1 VIEAKGVERTVTFD
15 GATIVIRYQ
24 RAARLRR
31 KITRASLED
40 LVIPVSQLESVQ
52 HQPSTLLWNG
62 FVRFVC
68 KGDEALEPPPNV
80 SVAAT
85 VKFALRDPKAVVF
98 GRYQDKDFAALYE
111 AVTDALEPP
120 NGDADPSASM

>member
-1 VIEAKGVERTVTFD
+1 VIEAKGVDRTVTFD

-31 KITRASLED
+31 KIARASID
-40 LVIPVSQLESVQ
+40 DVVIPISDLATVE

-62 FVRFVC
+62 FVRFAC
-68 KGDEALEPPPNV
+68 TGEDAPEPPPNI

-85 VKFALRDPKAVVF
+85 VKFASRDPKAVVF

-111 AVTDALEPP
+111 AVTEALNEA
-120 NGDADPSASM
+120 GR